1 MQLLGEVVKEVK
13 PLEKARYRNM
23 KRMGR
28 QADGGV

>member
-13 PLEKARYRNM
+13 PLEKASQRTM